1 MKMYNKSDLKLVNGM
16 IVSPNG
22 DIIVPDSKIVEQANS
37 LETLSQKV
45 AYLADQ
51 PSATPMPSLDGF
63 KRKSIKDSVTNG
75 AKFEATTPL
84 LDLQAAKTMALMD
97 ELDDVKTVEEAN
109 KLLSHFSDLLAFV
122 NDEYVID
129 CGGDSVT
136 AFDTPTLGSVLELT
150 QKKITAVV
158 AMASGLE
165 GDPDCNDCDED
176 DCVLHPSN
184 SVKRGRI
191 ACDEMSEEEL
201 DSMLD
206 IIANHDDD
214 SGIITRDAMSEDEVK
229 SLLNIIAAHDEDAAE
244 ALKNEGVIDIK
255 REDEDEDVESE

>member
-1 MKMYNKSDLKLVNGM
+1 MKMYDKSNLKLVNGM
-16 IVSPNG
+16 LVSPDG
-22 DIIVPDSKIVEQANS
+22 DIIVPDRRIVQQANS

-84 LDLQAAKTMALMD
+84 LDMQAAKTMALMD

-109 KLLSHFSDLLAFV
+109 KLLANFTELLAFV
-122 NDEYVID
+122 NDEHVID
-129 CGGDSVT
+129 CGGESVL
-136 AFDTPTLGSVLELT
+136 AFDAPTLGSVLELT
-150 QKKITAVV
+150 QKDITAVV

-165 GDPDCNDCDED
+165 GDSDCNDCDED

-184 SVKRGRI
+184 IGIKRITR
-191 ACDEMSEEEL
+191 DEMSE
-201 DSMLD
+201 
-206 IIANHDDD
+206 
-214 SGIITRDAMSEDEVK
+214 DEIK
-229 SLLNIIAAHDEDAAE
+229 SLLNIIANHDEEAAE
-244 ALKNEGVIDIK
+244 MLKDEGMLNVKI
-255 REDEDEDVESE
+255 EDDEDVESE